1 MEKKL
6 RHLII
11 ALFVFGFSLNASAS
25 YKLVWEDSFDSFNT
39 TAWQCELGGGGWG
52 NGESQV
58 YTNNSGNISVSNG
71 ELHITA
77 KKESNGS
84 YTSARII
91 GNNKVNLRYG
101 KIEARIKCPWGATGV
116 WPAFWMLGRKVG
128 TSTGWPGCGEID
140 IMEQMCTSDP
150 STWNRTLSTFHWNGA
165 NGTQHAAYGLSHT
178 FNEQLGAR
186 YRIYGIEWTPSQL
199 IGYVC
204 DGDGNN
210 YIQIVA
216 MDIPNNSATGLDTFH
231 QEDNE
236 FFIIFN
242 IALGGSYTNYSID
255 PNFSSATML
264 VDWVRVYQDQEKYPG
279 SRLTNNSNLTGGS
292 YDTASFKDTE
302 NSFGQNKTY
311 SFDVN
316 YSASEKRELWVSLY
330 KTQNYDLIG
339 ETKVVVEEGSGTSK
353 LTINLNNVPEIADD
367 YIAIADI
374 RPINGDWTTRIKQDA
389 KNISIIDSY
398 NYWVIM
404 RDNVSDMDSYL
415 DLRSNEFAEWA
426 GTVSQM
432 VASQYEGDDALA
444 YNVNSAV
451 GSWFGFGVVNT
462 SGSYYFGDLADY
474 GLHFA
479 YKTDY
484 NGPLSVKM
492 GGTNGE
498 FSVEFTPIADNKW
511 HSQEISM
518 SEFIDAGLEL
528 GTTTNNLIFSIV
540 SENVVKTNATINVD
554 DIYYY
559 KTDVLSISITDV
571 DIVDVTPLSVYQP
584 NADLLCINGTSKGS
598 QIELIHM
605 NGISIIKTEAID
617 GTSYLSINSMP
628 SGLYLLRID
637 SNVIKVLIK

>member
-1 MEKKL
+1 MQSGCFSLFFLCYFAVLNRNNLKSIFKMEKKL

-52 NGESQV
+52 
-58 YTNNSGNISVSNG
+58 
-71 ELHITA
+71 
-77 KKESNGS
+77 NGS

-165 NGTQHAAYGLSHT
+165 NRTQHAAYGLSHT

-204 DGDGNN
+204 DGDGSN

-242 IALGGSYTNYSID
+242 IALGGSYTNYSIN

-292 YDTASFKDTE
+292 YDTASF
-302 NSFGQNKTY
+302 
-311 SFDVN
+311 
-316 YSASEKRELWVSLY
+316 
-330 KTQNYDLIG
+330 
-339 ETKVVVEEGSGTSK
+339 
-353 LTINLNNVPEIADD
+353 
-367 YIAIADI
+367 
-374 RPINGDWTTRIKQDA
+374 
-389 KNISIIDSY
+389 
-398 NYWVIM
+398 
-404 RDNVSDMDSYL
+404 
-415 DLRSNEFAEWA
+415 
-426 GTVSQM
+426 
-432 VASQYEGDDALA
+432 
-444 YNVNSAV
+444 
-451 GSWFGFGVVNT
+451 
-462 SGSYYFGDLADY
+462 
-474 GLHFA
+474 
-479 YKTDY
+479 
-484 NGPLSVKM
+484 
-492 GGTNGE
+492 
-498 FSVEFTPIADNKW
+498 
-511 HSQEISM
+511 
-518 SEFIDAGLEL
+518 
-528 GTTTNNLIFSIV
+528 
-540 SENVVKTNATINVD
+540 
-554 DIYYY
+554 
-559 KTDVLSISITDV
+559 
-571 DIVDVTPLSVYQP
+571 
-584 NADLLCINGTSKGS
+584 
-598 QIELIHM
+598 
-605 NGISIIKTEAID
+605 
-617 GTSYLSINSMP
+617 
-628 SGLYLLRID
+628 
-637 SNVIKVLIK
+637 